1 MRTRTVRATLRL
13 AAFAWALI
21 GWTGVAMPTAV
32 AADAV
37 TFGTNWKAQ
46 AEHGGFYQAVAT
58 GIYERYGLDVTIR
71 QGGPQVNHSA
81 LIASGKIDFNMGGN
95 LFGQFNFTQNKVPVI
110 TIAAI
115 FQKEPQVI
123 LAHPDVKSFEDL
135 KGKTLFLSNDG
146 RLTYWLWMKQAYGL
160 SDDQVKPYTFNPAP
174 FLADPNSAQQG
185 YVTSEPFAIET
196 QGGFKPSV
204 LMMADVGYDTY
215 STTIEASAAM
225 VRDNPDLVQ
234 RFVNATIEG
243 WISYLYGDPS
253 PGNTLIKADNPEMT
267 DEQIAFSI
275 AAMKEYGIVDSGDA
289 LTLGIGAMT
298 DARWKSFF
306 EKSVGWG
313 LYPADLPL
321 AEMYTLQFVNKGHG
335 LDLKKQLTGG

>member
-1 MRTRTVRATLRL
+1 MTTRTVRAIPRL

-21 GWTGVAMPTAV
+21 GWWGLAV
-32 AADAV
+32 PATEAADAV

-58 GIYERYGLDVTIR
+58 GIYKRHGLDVTIR

-81 LIASGKIDFNMGGN
+81 LIAAGKIDFNMGGN
-95 LFGQFNFTQNKVPVI
+95 LFEQFNFTQNKVPVI

-196 QGGFKPSV
+196 QGGFKPTV

-243 WISYLYGDPS
+243 WVSYLYGDPS
-253 PGNTLIKADNPEMT
+253 PGNALIKADNPEMT
-267 DEQIAFSI
+267 DDQIAFSI

-298 DARWKSFF
+298 DERWKSFF
-306 EKSVGWG
+306 DKSVGWG
-313 LYPADLPL
+313 LYAADLPL